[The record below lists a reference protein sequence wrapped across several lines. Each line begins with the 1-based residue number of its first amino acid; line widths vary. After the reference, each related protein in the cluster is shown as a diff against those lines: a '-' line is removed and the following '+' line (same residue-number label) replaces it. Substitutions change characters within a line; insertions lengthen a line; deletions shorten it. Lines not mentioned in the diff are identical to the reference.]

1 MTHEQSQISE
11 FRFQISKFSFG
22 ISNLNFRMLMLSLA
36 AWVSF
41 CAISGLRA
49 EDKPLPAAVLEVM
62 NQSRFKHAHWGFLVV
77 DVTSGDVAHELNADK
92 LFAPASVTKCF
103 SVASALEYLGAD
115 YRFETPIVRRGEV
128 DDKGELAG
136 DLILIAAGDLS
147 LGGRTT
153 ESGEILYTDSDH
165 TYANGGSETQLTPQD
180 PLAGLN
186 ELAKQV
192 VTAGIKRVRGDVLVD
207 DRLFDKSEGTGS
219 GPSNL
224 VPILVNDNVIDFTIE
239 PTEAGQA
246 AKVTWRPQTAAIR
259 LETHVETVAKGGSPS
274 TGIRDDGAGRINV
287 HGKIP
292 AGHKP
297 VIRVY
302 EVSDAASFARTLLIE
317 ALRRAGVVVDASAL
331 TEQSSGKLPARDETL
346 KLPSVAKLVSPPF
359 AENARLILKVSHNLH
374 ASTLPLLVAA
384 KHGERTLADG
394 LKRQRQFLEKAGVDV
409 NTISFGGGAGGARAD
424 YVTPRATVQL
434 LRYMATRPN
443 FEAYRKAMPRLG
455 VDGTLAKV
463 VDHDSPAKDKVN
475 AKSGTLYWDNVM
487 NGHPL
492 LTSKALAGYLTTADG
507 KTYAFALFV
516 NNAHLRDGVTTAT
529 VGRDL
534 GKICEILYRGQ

>member
-1 MTHEQSQISE
+1 MTHDQSRSSILKSQISNL
-11 FRFQISKFSFG
+11 KFD
-22 ISNLNFRMLMLSLA
+22 ISNLRFRCLILGLA
-36 AWVSF
+36 ASIGL
-41 CAISGLRA
+41 CGISALRA
-49 EDKPLPAAVLEVM
+49 EDKAPPAAVLDVM
-62 NQSRFKHAHWGFLVV
+62 NQPRFKHAHWGFLVV
-77 DVTSGDVAHELNADK
+77 DVTSGDVAYELNADK

-103 SVASALEYLGAD
+103 SVASALENLGAD

-128 DDKGELAG
+128 NGNGELAG

-147 LGGRTT
+147 FGGRTT
-153 ESGEILYTDSDH
+153 ESGEILFTDSDH

-186 ELAKQV
+186 NLAKQV
-192 VTAGIKRVRGDVLVD
+192 AAAGIKRVRGDVLVD

-239 PTEAGQA
+239 PTEEGQA

-259 LETHVETVAKGGSPS
+259 VETHVETIAKGGSPA
-274 TGIRDDGAGRINV
+274 TGIRDYGAGRINV

-317 ALRRAGVVVDASAL
+317 ALRSAGVVVDASAL

-346 KLPSVAKLVSPPF
+346 KLPAVAKLVSPPF

-374 ASTLPLLVAA
+374 ASTLPLLVAT
-384 KHGERTLADG
+384 KHGERTLSDG
-394 LKRQRQFLEKAGVDV
+394 LKRQHQFLEKAGVDV
-409 NTISFGGGAGGARAD
+409 NTISFGGGAGGSRAD

-475 AKSGTLYWDNVM
+475 AKTGTLYWDNVM

-507 KTYAFALFV
+507 KTFAFALFV